1 MVIFDRR
8 KQQKSDAFRF
18 LSENFNVE
26 TRRNV
31 FSEAIKSH
39 QDFVLLCTALY
50 LTHTLYCFF
59 LTTPQFFPSRR
70 ITHKNMFQLLIS
82 NGGEENIKF
91 PESIFLT
98 ALSVFFTLEI
108 NIQKMLAFSYDKGIT
123 LSQWFLTFF
132 RFRYFKL
139 IVKKYFILIKN
150 LITGKRNCFFFGSKQ
165 YNHLTLQY
173 LNTSWG
179 FRKVHSNC
187 AENLSR

>member
-1 MVIFDRR
+1 MKRAR
-8 KQQKSDAFRF
+8 GHLWQKKTA
-18 LSENFNVE
+18 ENWCIKILIGKISMS

-31 FSEAIKSH
+31 FSETIKSH
-39 QDFVLLCTALY
+39 HDLALLCTALY

-59 LTTPQFFPSRR
+59 LTTPQLFPSRR

-123 LSQWFLTFF
+123 LSQWCTTFF
-132 RFRYFKL
+132 VDFSPSKINY
-139 IVKKYFILIKN
+139 KYEFML
-150 LITGKRNCFFFGSKQ
+150 
-165 YNHLTLQY
+165 
-173 LNTSWG
+173 
-179 FRKVHSNC
+179 V
-187 AENLSR
+187 